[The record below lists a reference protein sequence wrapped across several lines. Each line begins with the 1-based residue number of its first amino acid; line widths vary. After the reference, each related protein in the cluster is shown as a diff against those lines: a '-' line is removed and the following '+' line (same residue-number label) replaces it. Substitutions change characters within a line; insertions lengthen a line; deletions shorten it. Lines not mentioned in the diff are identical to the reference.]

1 MSLSALAVIACGSS
15 DKKIEPPEYFFA
27 QQGKPLKTI
36 APKGIKMPDLS
47 GALVIP
53 SVNQPLGE
61 YDPKLIEPP
70 NVIGAL
76 GEQVDEELE
85 EDEDEDE

>member
-15 DKKIEPPEYFFA
+15 EKKVEPPEYFYA
-27 QQGKPLKTI
+27 QQGKPFKAV
-36 APKGIKMPDLS
+36 APKGINMPDLS

-70 NVIGAL
+70 NVIGEL
-76 GEQVDEELE
+76 GEQLETVLE
-85 EDEDEDE
+85 EDEEEDE

>member
-1 MSLSALAVIACGSS
+1 MIACSS
-15 DKKIEPPEYFFA
+15 AKKKTEPPEYFFV
-27 QQGKPLKTI
+27 QQGKPLSAV

-61 YDPKLIEPP
+61 YDPGLIDPP
-70 NVIGAL
+70 NVIGDLA
-76 GEQVDEELE
+76 
-85 EDEDEDE
+85 DEDSE